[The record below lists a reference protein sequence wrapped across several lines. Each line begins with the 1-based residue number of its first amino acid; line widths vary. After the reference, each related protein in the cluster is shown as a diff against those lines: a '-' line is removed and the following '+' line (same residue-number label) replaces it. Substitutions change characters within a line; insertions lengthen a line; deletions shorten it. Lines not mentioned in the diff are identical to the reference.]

1 MRIDR
6 RNRVKM
12 LKDGFSTPGVPM
24 RIVGALSRLSG
35 LSGDR
40 RGVTAIMFAL
50 MLPVVVG
57 FIGMGVE
64 VGYWYTSKRNL
75 QGAADAGAV
84 AGVYENLNGSSAAV
98 AQAQALAEA
107 GRNDYD
113 NTTGAFAY
121 NDPPASGAYT
131 GDANAV
137 QVVLSEPRDL
147 LFSSMYHDGAVT
159 INGSATATL
168 GEGSEACLL
177 ALSSTAAKAINAS
190 GSTTIDMNGCKV
202 ASNSS
207 ASNAINMSG
216 GGDLNADCLYTV
228 GGVTGESSSD
238 CTKEGA
244 PATTDP
250 YSDLTV
256 SDADIGTCDFSGP
269 GNSTYSPGSDSPPN
283 MQPGTYCRGLSIGAG
298 LTVVMDPGTYYID
311 GGGFSVA
318 GGASVS
324 GTGVTIILT
333 NKNGGS
339 YGAVDIAGGA
349 VIDLAAP
356 TSGTYSGILFFQ
368 HPDAPYSASSTFNFN
383 GGSTMEL
390 TGVLYVPNNAI
401 VFSGGNTT
409 TGNCTKIVGLT
420 VDFSGNAEINNSC
433 AGTGVP
439 SIYLLD
445 KVTLVE

>member
-1 MRIDR
+1 MRIKI
-6 RNRVKM
+6 RNTVKM
-12 LKDGFSTPGVPM
+12 LAGGSRALRAPR
-24 RIVGALSRLSG
+24 RIVAGAVSRLGG
-35 LSGDR
+35 LCRDR
-40 RGVTAIMFAL
+40 RGATAIMFAF
-50 MLPVVVG
+50 MLPVVIGFVG
-57 FIGMGVE
+57 IGVE

-84 AGVYENLNGSSAAV
+84 AGVYENLNGSLTAV

-107 GRNDYD
+107 ERNDYD
-113 NTTGAFAY
+113 NTTGSFTY
-121 NDPPASGAYT
+121 NDPPAAGSAYT

-137 QVVLSEPRDL
+137 QVVLSEPRNL
-147 LFSSMYHDGAVT
+147 FFSSMHHSGAVT
-159 INGSATATL
+159 LNGTATATL
-168 GEGSEACLL
+168 GEGSEACML
-177 ALSSTAAKAINAS
+177 ALSTTAAKAINAS

-216 GGDLNADCLYTV
+216 SGTLNADCLYAV

-250 YSDLTV
+250 YASLTV
-256 SDADIGTCDFSGP
+256 SDADIGTCDFSGS
-269 GNSTYSPGSDSPPN
+269 GNSAYSPSSDGN
-283 MQPGTYCRGLSIGAG
+283 LQPGTYCRGLSIAAG
-298 LTVVMDPGTYYID
+298 RTMVMNAGTYYID
-311 GGGFSVA
+311 GGGFSVSGSA
-318 GGASVS
+318 NVS

-349 VIDLAAP
+349 TIDLAAP

-368 HPDAPYSASSTFNFN
+368 HPSAPYSASNTFNFN

-390 TGVLYVPNNAI
+390 TGVIYVPNNAI
-401 VFSGGNTT
+401 DFAGGNTT

-420 VDFSGNAEINNSC
+420 VDFSGNAEINNNC
-433 AGTGVP
+433 AGTGVT

>member
-147 LFSSMYHDGAVT
+147 LFPACIM
-159 INGSATATL
+159 TA
-168 GEGSEACLL
+168 
-177 ALSSTAAKAINAS
+177 
-190 GSTTIDMNGCKV
+190 
-202 ASNSS
+202 
-207 ASNAINMSG
+207 
-216 GGDLNADCLYTV
+216 
-228 GGVTGESSSD
+228 
-238 CTKEGA
+238 
-244 PATTDP
+244 
-250 YSDLTV
+250 
-256 SDADIGTCDFSGP
+256 
-269 GNSTYSPGSDSPPN
+269 
-283 MQPGTYCRGLSIGAG
+283 R
-298 LTVVMDPGTYYID
+298 
-311 GGGFSVA
+311 
-318 GGASVS
+318 
-324 GTGVTIILT
+324 
-333 NKNGGS
+333 
-339 YGAVDIAGGA
+339 
-349 VIDLAAP
+349 
-356 TSGTYSGILFFQ
+356 
-368 HPDAPYSASSTFNFN
+368 
-383 GGSTMEL
+383 
-390 TGVLYVPNNAI
+390 
-401 VFSGGNTT
+401 
-409 TGNCTKIVGLT
+409 
-420 VDFSGNAEINNSC
+420 
-433 AGTGVP
+433 
-439 SIYLLD
+439 
-445 KVTLVE
+445 